1 MYVEL
6 EIIWGGTK
14 MATNLVV
21 DVKNQVKHAL
31 AEVEKRNIEN
41 VFFVACGGS
50 SAIMYPSK
58 YVIDREA
65 KNLDAHLFSANEFI
79 YRSHAKLG
87 SNSLVILCSHSG
99 TTPETVEAAKFARS
113 KGALAVSLTNEGGS
127 PLAQASDVVLKYEWG
142 QEADAFTTNYS
153 VLYQLVF
160 GVLKTVENNEKFAS
174 LEASL
179 ENLQNVYEKAA
190 SQTHTKA
197 VEFGQQYKDE
207 KNIYTMA
214 SGANYGVAYSFSICI
229 LMEMQ
234 WVHSHAIHAGEYF
247 HGPFEII
254 DKETPFIILLG
265 LDETRPLEERALD
278 FSKKYGEKL
287 IVLDAKEY
295 DFAGI
300 NEDVKGYIAPLVLN
314 YVLRKYAEQLA
325 EARNHPLSKR
335 RYMWTVEY

>member
-1 MYVEL
+1 MTTEL
-6 EIIWGGTK
+6 VI
-14 MATNLVV
+14 
-21 DVKNQVKHAL
+21 DVKNQVQQAL
-31 AEVEKRNIEN
+31 AEVEKRNISS

-65 KNLDAHLFSANEFI
+65 KVLDAHLFSANEFI
-79 YRSHAKLG
+79 HRNHAKLG

-113 KGALAVSLTNEGGS
+113 KGALAVSLTNVEAS
-127 PLAQASDVVLKYEWG
+127 PLALASDVVLKYQWG
-142 QEADAFTTNYS
+142 EGANAFTTNYS

-160 GVLKTVENNEKFAS
+160 GVLKVVENNEKAS
-174 LEASL
+174 IVEESL

-190 SQTHTKA
+190 ALYQSKA
-197 VEFGQQYKDE
+197 EAFGQDYKDE
-207 KNIYTMA
+207 KIIYTMA
-214 SGANYGVAYSFSICI
+214 SGVNYGVAYSYAICI

-254 DKETPFIILLG
+254 DEETPFIILLG
-265 LDETRPLEERALD
+265 LDETRPLEERALE
-278 FSKKYGEKL
+278 FSKRYGKKL
-287 IVLDAKEY
+287 VVLDAK
-295 DFAGI
+295 DFDFTGVA
-300 NEDVKGYIAPLVLN
+300 EEVQGYIAPLVLN
-314 YVLRKYAEQLA
+314 YVLRKYADQLA